1 MLMMRMAQQVEVVG
15 LVAGFVVFDLVEVK
29 LNVFE
34 VLDLAVA
41 VVFEVLV
48 PEG

>member
-1 MLMMRMAQQVEVVG
+1 MLMMRMVQQAEVMG

-34 VLDLAVA
+34 VLDLAV
-41 VVFEVLV
+41 VVVSEVIV
-48 PEG
+48 SEG

>member
-1 MLMMRMAQQVEVVG
+1 MLMMRMVQQAEVMG

-29 LNVFE
+29 LSVFE

-41 VVFEVLV
+41 ELAEVLV